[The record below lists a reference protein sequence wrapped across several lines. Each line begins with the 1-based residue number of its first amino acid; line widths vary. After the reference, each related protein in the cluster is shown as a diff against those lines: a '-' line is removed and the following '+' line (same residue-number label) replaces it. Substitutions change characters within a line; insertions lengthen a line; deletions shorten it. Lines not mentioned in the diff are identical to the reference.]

1 MIFSYVFFLEQMAK
15 HVLECFGMSNIWN
28 IQLRDKW
35 VPNSFE
41 QNWKDQLQKLC
52 LSENEES
59 PKVLNYRIFK
69 TEIKF
74 ENYVIIFCLHVL
86 EMYFAKCNCN
96 CQLRQEDDMV
106 CLEMR
111 DYATFTAQMILATNT
126 IILCAVFY
134 IWKTE
139 IFNRK
144 LLYKC

>member
-1 MIFSYVFFLEQMAK
+1 MIFSYGFFLEQMAK

-69 TEIKF
+69 TEIKLSY
-74 ENYVIIFCLHVL
+74 NYESTQPKNDSGCVL
-86 EMYFAKCNCN
+86 S
-96 CQLRQEDDMV
+96 DDP
-106 CLEMR
+106 LKQS
-111 DYATFTAQMILATNT
+111 TGT
-126 IILCAVFY
+126 
-134 IWKTE
+134 
-139 IFNRK
+139 
-144 LLYKC
+144 LLL